1 MDASRPSQCC
11 GLRDPAALRGAY
23 RRPSKSRAAQG
34 GRMPS
39 RREPRHALPTARTL
53 TVIAQDPSVRERR
66 GEVLLTELTV
76 PAEELFPGPCG
87 HRVNVIDFDVSTE
100 TLYEQAVYPA
110 PENGAC
116 VDPFAKMAKK
126 NPERLLGDPKF
137 HAQNVYAIA
146 MRTLAQF
153 EFALGRRVP
162 WGSWGHQIHIA
173 PHAFAEANAFYS
185 RADRA
190 IFFGYFF
197 EKPGKPVFTCLS
209 HDVVAHETTHALLD
223 GLRSRYMEPSSP
235 DQAAFHEG
243 FADVVAL
250 LSVLSLE
257 DVVEK
262 LLKPEASG
270 RTGLIDA
277 AKLTHEEL
285 SKSVLLGLADEMGAA
300 VSQVRG
306 QALRRSVEE
315 LKPGTD
321 YMAKDEFKEPHRR
334 GELLVAAMMNA
345 FLTVWLTRV
354 EQLGFV
360 EGRKRDLK
368 RVVEDGAKAARHL
381 LTMSIRAIDY
391 CPPTD
396 LWFPD
401 YLSAL
406 LTVDREVVPDDT
418 YNYRRALLHHFASYG
433 MKRAPDA
440 DEDGTWKR
448 FDGDKKKLV
457 YGRTHY
463 DSMLRDK
470 EEVFRFIWENQKQ
483 LELTEDAYVEVQ
495 TVVPSVRIG
504 PDGFVLRETVAEY
517 IEILTLAPGELKAA
531 IGFPPPPDLDK
542 TKPIRLFGGGALI
555 FDEYGQLKY
564 QIANHI
570 GNNDEDRRRQ
580 RVRLEY
586 MLETGVLGQELDT
599 RSHFAAMHLTRAT
612 S

>member
-1 MDASRPSQCC
+1 
-11 GLRDPAALRGAY
+11 
-23 RRPSKSRAAQG
+23 
-34 GRMPS
+34 
-39 RREPRHALPTARTL
+39 
-53 TVIAQDPSVRERR
+53 
-66 GEVLLTELTV
+66 
-76 PAEELFPGPCG
+76 
-87 HRVNVIDFDVSTE
+87 
-100 TLYEQAVYPA
+100 
-110 PENGAC
+110 
-116 VDPFAKMAKK
+116 
-126 NPERLLGDPKF
+126 
-137 HAQNVYAIA
+137 
-146 MRTLAQF
+146 
-153 EFALGRRVP
+153 
-162 WGSWGHQIHIA
+162 
-173 PHAFAEANAFYS
+173 
-185 RADRA
+185 
-190 IFFGYFF
+190 
-197 EKPGKPVFTCLS
+197 
-209 HDVVAHETTHALLD
+209 
-223 GLRSRYMEPSSP
+223 
-235 DQAAFHEG
+235 
-243 FADVVAL
+243 L

-270 RTGLIDA
+270 RAGLIDA
-277 AKLTHEEL
+277 TELTHEKL
-285 SKSVLLGLADEMGAA
+285 SESVLLGLAEEMGAA
-300 VSQVRG
+300 VSKVRG

-321 YMAKDEFKEPHRR
+321 YMEMDEFKEPHRR

-345 FLTVWLTRV
+345 FLTVWLTRL
-354 EQLGFV
+354 EKLGFV

-418 YNYRRALLHHFASYG
+418 YHYRRALLDRFADYG
-433 MKRAPDA
+433 IKRAPDA
-440 DEDGTWKR
+440 GEDGTWKR
-448 FDGDKKKLV
+448 FDGDKKLV

-470 EEVFRFIWENQKQ
+470 EEVFRFIWENREQ
-483 LELTEDAYVEVQ
+483 LELTEGAYVEVQ

-531 IGFPPPPDLDK
+531 IGLTPPLDLDK

-570 GNNDEDRRRQ
+570 GNDPEDRRRQ

-586 MLETGVLGQELDT
+586 MLDTGFLGQEPDT

>member
-1 MDASRPSQCC
+1 
-11 GLRDPAALRGAY
+11 
-23 RRPSKSRAAQG
+23 
-34 GRMPS
+34 MPS
-39 RREPRHALPTARTL
+39 RREQRHALPTARTL
-53 TVIAQDPSVRERR
+53 TVIAQDPSVRAN
-66 GEVLLTELTV
+66 GKVLLTDLTV
-76 PAEELFPGPCG
+76 PAEELLPGPCG
-87 HRVNVIDFDVSTE
+87 HRVNVIDYDVSTE
-100 TLYEQAVYPA
+100 TLYEPAVYPA

-116 VDPFAKMAKK
+116 VDPFAKIAKK
-126 NPERLLGDPKF
+126 NPERLLGDPRF

-146 MRTLAQF
+146 MRTVAQF
-153 EFALGRRVP
+153 EFALGRRVC
-162 WGSWGHQIHIA
+162 WGSDGHQIHIV

-185 RADRA
+185 RDDRA

-223 GLRSRYMEPSSP
+223 GMRSRYMEPSSH

-250 LSVLSLE
+250 LSVLSL
-257 DVVEK
+257 DDLVEK
-262 LLKPEASG
+262 LLKPQASG
-270 RTGLIDA
+270 RSRGLIDA
-277 AKLTHEEL
+277 AELTHEKL
-285 SKSVLLGLADEMGAA
+285 SASVLLRLAEEMGSA
-300 VSQVRG
+300 VSKVRG
-306 QALRRSVEE
+306 EALRRSVEE
-315 LKPGTD
+315 LEPGTD
-321 YMAKDEFKEPHRR
+321 YMTKDEFKEPHRR

-345 FLTVWLTRV
+345 FLTVWLTRL
-354 EQLGFV
+354 QSLGFI

-396 LWFPD
+396 IWFPD

-406 LTVDREVVPDDT
+406 LTVDREVVPDDK
-418 YNYRRALLHHFASYG
+418 YNYRQALLDRFEDYG
-433 MKRAPDA
+433 IRRAPDA

-448 FDGDKKKLV
+448 FDGEKNKLV
-457 YGRTHY
+457 YSRTHY
-463 DSMLRDK
+463 DSMLRDR
-470 EEVFRFIWENQKQ
+470 EEVFRFVWENRRQ
-483 LELTEDAYVEVQ
+483 LELTKDAYVEVQ
-495 TVVPSVRIG
+495 MVVPCIRIG

-517 IEILTLAPGELKAA
+517 IEILTLTAGELGA
-531 IGFPPPPDLDK
+531 IGIAPPPDLPK
-542 TKPIRLFGGGALI
+542 SQRIRLFGGGALI

-570 GNNDEDRRRQ
+570 ANNDEDRRRQ
-580 RVRLEY
+580 RDRLDAMIENGT
-586 MLETGVLGQELDT
+586 LGLGVDA